1 MIATKTYIFRTLH
14 DDPCLPLSMNY
25 HLSSSNVSL
34 VGTGDYSGCRKA
46 LTPLLSGDKED
57 SRVKNFLECSDDSL
71 YELPA
76 NFTLM
81 PFYGFSEFW
90 YTMNDVLG
98 IGGAYRKTLFDNR
111 AAVSVFKNVGIL
123 LHKNM

>member
-1 MIATKTYIFRTLH
+1 MSH
-14 DDPCLPLSMNY
+14 DPCLPMNMKYQLSA
-25 HLSSSNVSL
+25 SNMSL
-34 VGTGDYSGCRKA
+34 VGTGDYSRCRKA
-46 LTPLLSGDKED
+46 LKPLLSAEDKQDNRINE
-57 SRVKNFLECSDDSL
+57 NFLECSEDVL

-98 IGGAYRKTLFDNR
+98 IGGAYSKTLFDNQ
-111 AAVSVFKNVGIL
+111 AAVSLCGVVIKNV
-123 LHKNM
+123 